1 MPENKYFMGI
11 SYRYR
16 SMNDAT
22 FGYAH
27 WILSDNVDA
36 PKKNLVATAIV
47 VFDFELFIGVILDG

>member
-1 MPENKYFMGI
+1 
-11 SYRYR
+11 
-16 SMNDAT
+16 MNDVA